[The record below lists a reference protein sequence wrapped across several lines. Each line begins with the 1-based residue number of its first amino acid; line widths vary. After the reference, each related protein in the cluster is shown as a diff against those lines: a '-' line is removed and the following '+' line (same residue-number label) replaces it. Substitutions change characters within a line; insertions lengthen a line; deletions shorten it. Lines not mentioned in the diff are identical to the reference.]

1 MGLFSSKSKVN
12 APPKLTCC
20 PNDAESYKC
29 ILLASYRGLPVEIIW
44 EDTSAHEDKL
54 SASLHMSNLHRFPCI
69 DDGEFTNCGSA
80 AVLTY
85 LNIRGGA
92 PSVHPRKARVLAMQ
106 QYWVQVLKTK
116 VEPFLNDIAKNSN
129 VIAKALEL
137 LNENLEGKRHI
148 VGEFSLADIHWG
160 AVLLMLE
167 KDHTKILSSYKNI
180 NQWLAGLKVEI
191 PDYNNS
197 LKEVAA

>member
-1 MGLFSSKSKVN
+1 MGLFNSKPKVN
-12 APPKLTCC
+12 TTPKLTCC

-29 ILLASYRGLPVEIIW
+29 ILLASYRRLPVDIVW
-44 EDTSAHEDKL
+44 NDSSAHEEKL
-54 SASLHMSNLHRFPCI
+54 SASLHMSNLNRYPCV

-85 LNIRGGA
+85 LNIKGGA

-106 QYWVQVLKTK
+106 QYWIQVLNTK
-116 VEPFLNDIAKNSN
+116 VAPLINNIANND
-129 VIAKALEL
+129 KALKKIFAVFDK
-137 LNENLEGKRHI
+137 NLEGKRHV
-148 VGEFSLADIHWG
+148 VGEFSLADIHWS

-167 KDHTKILSSYKNI
+167 KDHMNIFSGYKNI
-180 NQWLAGLKVEI
+180 SQWLAHIKTEI
-191 PDYNNS
+191 PGYDTT

>member
-1 MGLFSSKSKVN
+1 MGLFSSKPKVD
-12 APPKLTCC
+12 AQPILTCC

-29 ILLASYRGLPVEIIW
+29 ILLASYRGLPVRVIW
-44 EDTSAHEDKL
+44 EDTSAYKDKL
-54 SASLHMSNLHRFPCI
+54 SASLRMSHLRRFPCI

-106 QYWVQVLKTK
+106 QYWIQVLKTK
-116 VEPFLNDIAKNSN
+116 VEPFLNDVAKNGNTLAN
-129 VIAKALEL
+129 VFKVLDK
-137 LNENLEGKRHI
+137 NLEGKRHI

-160 AVLLMLE
+160 AVFLMLE
-167 KDHTKILSSYKNI
+167 KDHTNIISNYKNI
-180 NQWLAGLKVEI
+180 GQWLANIKVEI
-191 PDYNNS
+191 PSYDTS